1 MLFNWFKRLAPAKRL
16 TYRSAK
22 IRLRLEMLEDRWC
35 PSTLAPP
42 HVTANPANATA
53 VAGHMVTFT
62 AAATGNPVPAVE
74 WEVSTDAGK
83 HFHDVP
89 GARSDTL
96 TFVATAAENGDEY
109 HAVFTSKRGTATTS
123 AATLTVD
130 FAPVITHQPSGH
142 SVAVGSKV
150 TLTAASDSNPA
161 ATVQWQVSSDGGK
174 TFSDVPGATSATLTF
189 TASSPGVEKYRAVFT
204 NTLGSA
210 DTRSVTV
217 KVHAA
222 PAITTNPASVSAVSG
237 QSVTFTASA
246 SGWPTPRVEWEV
258 STDGGKHF
266 HDIAGA
272 NSGTLTLVATAGM
285 NGNQYRAVF
294 VNRFGK
300 ATTSAA
306 TLIVAVGSAPVITTQ
321 PSASQSVNTGTPVTL
336 TAAATG
342 FPVATVKWQWSS
354 DGGKTF
360 TDVPGATSPTLTFSP
375 LVPGTFEYQ
384 AVFTNSFGSATTTA
398 AVVTVTGKVKP
409 V

>member
-22 IRLRLEMLEDRWC
+22 IPLRLEMLEDRWC

-42 HVTANPANATA
+42 HITTNPANATA

-74 WEVSTDAGK
+74 WEVSTDGGK
-83 HFHDVP
+83 HFHDLP
-89 GARSDTL
+89 GAKSATL
-96 TFVATAAENGDEY
+96 SFVATAGENGEEFE
-109 HAVFTSKRGTATTS
+109 AVFTSKSGKATTS

-130 FAPVITHQPSGH
+130 YAPVITHQPSGH
-142 SVAVGSKV
+142 RVAVGGQV
-150 TLTAASDSNPA
+150 TLTAAATSNPA

-174 TFSDVPGATSATLTF
+174 TFSNVPGATSTTLTF
-189 TASSPGVEKYRAVFT
+189 TASSPGVEKYRAIFT
-204 NTLGSA
+204 NAVGSA
-210 DTRSVTV
+210 DTRTVTV
-217 KVHAA
+217 RVHAA
-222 PAITTNPASVSAVSG
+222 PAITTSPASVSAVSG

-272 NSGTLTLVATAGM
+272 TSGTLTLVATAGM

-294 VNRFGK
+294 ANRFGK

-306 TLIVAVGSAPVITTQ
+306 TLTVAVGSAPVITTQ
-321 PSASQSVNTGTPVTL
+321 PSSQNVTTGTPVTL

-342 FPVATVKWQWSS
+342 VPAATVKWQWSS
-354 DGGKTF
+354 DNGKTF

-398 AVVTVTGKVKP
+398 AVVTVTGK
-409 V
+409 